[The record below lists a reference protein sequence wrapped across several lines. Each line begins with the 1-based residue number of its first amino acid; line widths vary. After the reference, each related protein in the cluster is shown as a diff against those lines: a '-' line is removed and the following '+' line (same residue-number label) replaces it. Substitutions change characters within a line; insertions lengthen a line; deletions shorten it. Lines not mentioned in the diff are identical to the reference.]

1 MNEEL
6 HPDLRTM
13 AGSNSY
19 KLVAQQVDT
28 DQVAIMYSLGP
39 WLVGMCLDLFLQGI
53 LTSQFFNYYA
63 WYGKS
68 DTWKFTTG
76 VGALVVMTTLKT
88 IQAFT
93 IVWVQDIVY
102 FDDLNSALQ
111 MRFSVWYQM
120 GNAIMVALIAFYV
133 QCYFCYRLW
142 AISTRYWVVAPILF
156 LYVFSV
162 GAAAGATYY
171 TVLADPRLGHW
182 LSVHYATV
190 FVGDVLLAV
199 AMAYFLLRTKKRVLP
214 QTKNLLDSL
223 IRLTFQTAAPAVV
236 VALLNLIFIF
246 LPDPYVR
253 GISSAFIQP
262 LPKLYAISMMWTLN
276 ARRDIRINSSS
287 LSIYTSPNY
296 AHDFPSPTFP
306 RSPRFTHEL
315 PMNSF
320 QVSGSSMLFTD
331 TDSTKQGQTTSTT
344 AGDNVS
350 CL

>member
-1 MNEEL
+1 
-6 HPDLRTM
+6 M
-13 AGSNSY
+13 AGSNPG
-19 KLVAQQVDT
+19 KLVTQQAHT
-28 DQVAIMYSLGP
+28 DQEAVIYSLGP
-39 WLVGMCLDLFLQGI
+39 W
-53 LTSQFFNYYA
+53 FFNYYA

-68 DTWKFTTG
+68 DTWKLTAG
-76 VGALVVMTTLKT
+76 VGALAVMTTLKT
-88 IQAFT
+88 IQALYAFFSFFSCCADHHGSA

-102 FDDLNSALQ
+102 FNDLNSALQ

-120 GNAIMVALIAFYV
+120 GNPIMVAFIAFYV
-133 QCYFCYRLW
+133 QCYFCHRLW
-142 AISTRYWVVAPILF
+142 AISSTRYWVVSPILF
-156 LYVFSV
+156 LYVFSL
-162 GAAAGATYY
+162 GAAAVATYY
-171 TVLADPRLGHW
+171 IALADPRLGYW

-199 AMAYFLLRTKKRVLP
+199 ALAYFLLRTKKRVLP
-214 QTKNLLDSL
+214 QTKNLFDSL
-223 IRLTFQTAAPAVV
+223 IRLTFQTAVPAVI

-246 LPDPYVR
+246 LPDPYVK

-296 AHDFPSPTFP
+296 AHNFPSPTFP
-306 RSPRFTHEL
+306 RSPRFTHEI
-315 PMNSF
+315 PMNRF
-320 QVSGSSMLFTD
+320 QTSGSSMLFTD
-331 TDSTKQGQTTSTT
+331 ADSTKQGQTTSTT